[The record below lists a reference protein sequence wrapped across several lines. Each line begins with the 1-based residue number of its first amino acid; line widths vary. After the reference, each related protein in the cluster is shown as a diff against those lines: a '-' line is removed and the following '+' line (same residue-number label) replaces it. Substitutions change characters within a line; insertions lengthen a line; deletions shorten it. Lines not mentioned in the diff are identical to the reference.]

1 MVHAFIVGMVPMVI
15 VGFVRQVTEMYLHVI
30 LIGDKMKKCS
40 IKKRKRK
47 HKLFQSFCL
56 CRLDKTV
63 ANKKS
68 RQILWDESA

>member
-40 IKKRKRK
+40 IKKT
-47 HKLFQSFCL
+47 Q
-56 CRLDKTV
+56 T
-63 ANKKS
+63 
-68 RQILWDESA
+68 

>member
-30 LIGDKMKKCS
+30 LIGD
-40 IKKRKRK
+40 KKRKRK